1 VDVCKLL
8 DAMLDLFGR
17 WVKAGGCHVGFYV
30 VDGCK
35 VLLNMLDLCYDILLD
50 DIMVLCSVGCRL
62 LDTMLD
68 LCCGWVQ
75 VAGCQA
81 GFMQWGVQAAG
92 DNAGPMQW
100 AGASY

>member
-1 VDVCKLL
+1 MPCWILQ
-8 DAMLDLFGR
+8 
-17 WVKAGGCHVGFYV
+17 YV

-35 VLLNMLDLCYDILLD
+35 VLLTMLDLCYDILLD
-50 DIMVLCSVGCRL
+50 DVIVLCSVGCRL

-75 VAGCQA
+75 AAGCHA

-92 DNAGPMQW
+92 DNPGPMQW